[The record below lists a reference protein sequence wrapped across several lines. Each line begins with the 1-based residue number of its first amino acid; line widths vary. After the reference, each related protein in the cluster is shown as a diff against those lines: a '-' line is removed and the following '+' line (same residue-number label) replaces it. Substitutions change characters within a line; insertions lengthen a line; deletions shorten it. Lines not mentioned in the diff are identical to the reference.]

1 MWRMDSSPGP
11 AMNSRTSDF
20 RLQTWIHDAPVT
32 ETIEIAASL
41 GYSGVELAGRPHEY
55 DWDALRRQLDEG
67 SLRASALSVMDG
79 NAPYDLVHPDS
90 NIREGTLA
98 YLTSCLE
105 MVAALGGDFLTTPV
119 SSSGKV
125 SPMANPEQE
134 WDWAIDGLRRLV
146 DRAGEL
152 GLRVAIAP
160 LNRYE
165 TYFLRTADHAIELAE
180 AIGETCGV
188 ALDTFHMTIEEVSLS
203 DAIERSGDRL
213 VDLHVAD
220 SNRGPC
226 GAGAIDW
233 RGVLEALARIG
244 YGGPLTAEFYPPQEW
259 IPPDRAISRPFASLA
274 HQSIET
280 LRAVAFGE
288 GGDV

>member
-1 MWRMDSSPGP
+1 MHK
-11 AMNSRTSDF
+11 RTFDF

-32 ETIEIAASL
+32 KTIEIAARL
-41 GYSGVELAGRPHEY
+41 GYSGVELAGKPCEY
-55 DWDALRRQLDEG
+55 NWDALRRQLEEE
-67 SLRASALSVMDG
+67 SLRASALSIMDG
-79 NAPYDLVHPDS
+79 KAPYDLVHPDS
-90 NIREGTLA
+90 SIREGTLA

-125 SPMANPEQE
+125 SPMADPEHE
-134 WDWAIDGLRRLV
+134 WDWAIDGLSRLV
-146 DRAGEL
+146 DRADRM

-165 TYFLRTADHAIELAE
+165 TYFLRTADQAMALAE

-188 ALDTFHMTIEEVSLS
+188 ALDTFHMSIEEASLS
-203 DAIERSGDRL
+203 DAIEQCGDRL

-226 GAGAIDW
+226 GSGAIDW
-233 RGVLEALARIG
+233 RGVLEALASIG
-244 YGGPLTAEFYPPQEW
+244 YCGPLTAEFYPAQVW
-259 IPPDRAISRPFASLA
+259 MPPDRTVSTPFDSLA
-274 HQSIET
+274 RQSIET
-280 LRAVAFGE
+280 LREVAFGE
-288 GGDV
+288 GVDV